1 MSEELQGRVMQ
12 ALGAV
17 IDPDTGKD
25 VVSSGLISSVQFND
39 QNHVVIIVT
48 VDPARGSALEGVRQE
63 IEKCAGACEGVV
75 KASAILTAEKA
86 PDKTPPAPSRAK
98 ADPHGMEK
106 NPPLQ
111 IPAKNIIV
119 IASGKGGVGK
129 STLAANIAAGIA
141 NFDQLSTGK
150 KPLLKRGLRVGLLD
164 ADIYG
169 PSQPLMMGN
178 QAYKPEL
185 NKKKQLIPM
194 EAHGLKIMSI
204 GFMVDQEKALIWRGP
219 MAQSAFYQLLRDV
232 EWGDEKKPLDYLI
245 IDMPPGTGDVQLTLA
260 QKVKVDGAV
269 IVSTPQ
275 DVALIDARRAVEMFS
290 KTDIPV
296 LGVVEN
302 MSYYT
307 CSQCGHE
314 EHIFGHDGA
323 QEEAKRLGVPFLG
336 GVPLSKNVRLQADQ
350 GVPAILSEPESVEAQ
365 SYLSICSR
373 IVSAFKS

>member
-1 MSEELQGRVMQ
+1 MSEELRNRIMKS
-12 ALGAV
+12 LGDV

-25 VVSSGLISSVQFND
+25 VVLAKMISSVQINE
-39 QNHVVIIVT
+39 QNHVVVIVT
-48 VDPARGSALEGVRQE
+48 VDPARGSTLENLRQE
-63 IEKCAGACEGVV
+63 IEKCVAACDGVT

-86 PDKTPPAPSRAK
+86 PVAERPPSAARSK

-106 NPPLQ
+106 NPPLD
-111 IPAKNIIV
+111 IPAKKIIV

-129 STLAANIAAGIA
+129 STVAANIAAGLA
-141 NFDQLSTGK
+141 NLDQLSTGK
-150 KPLLKRGLRVGLLD
+150 KPFLKRGLRIGLLD

-169 PSQPLMMGN
+169 PSQPLMMGD
-178 QAYKPEL
+178 QSYKPEL

-204 GFMVDQEKALIWRGP
+204 GFMVDQEKALVWRGP

-232 EWGDEKKPLDYLI
+232 EWGSVKEPLDYLI

-260 QKVKVDGAV
+260 QKVKVDGAI

-275 DVALIDARRAVEMFS
+275 DVALIDARRAVEMFG
-290 KTDIPV
+290 KTDVPV
-296 LGVVEN
+296 LGVIEN
-302 MSYYT
+302 MSHFT
-307 CSQCGHE
+307 CSNCGHE

-323 QEEAKRLGVPFLG
+323 REEAKQLDVAFLG

-350 GVPAILSEPESVEAQ
+350 GMPVVLADPKSTEAQ
-365 SYLSICSR
+365 SYLDICHN
-373 IVSAFKS
+373 IINEV